1 MKTLKLSVFGMLILF
16 SKMSIGQVNNN
27 ININVNPDST
37 QNIKNE
43 PEKAVKT
50 DTVIK
55 EVHIVEAPAPQPQP
69 KVEKPEPPLK
79 SGEIGVR
86 FMPTFSKF
94 DLRNSNGEVIEGD
107 LALGYGYGGL
117 LAVTGKHVGLQ
128 LEVIYNP
135 VSQKYKDHEIE
146 RTVDISYLNVP
157 LLLTLNTD
165 KSKPV
170 NFNVAFGP
178 QLGINTGSK
187 VTSSGNGDVDTVRA
201 VVALKQSDL
210 GIAYGAG
217 LEFCLNPM
225 RTVRLNL
232 GFRGVYGLVDI
243 SDNNKNKATGSY
255 FIIDKTNRES
265 YAGYLGL
272 SFLF

>member
-1 MKTLKLSVFGMLILF
+1 MKTLKLSVFGTLILF

-27 ININVNPDST
+27 VNINVNPDTT
-37 QNIKNE
+37 QTIK
-43 PEKAVKT
+43 KDTVQVIKT

-55 EVHIVEAPAPQPQP
+55 EVRVVEAPVPQEQP
-69 KVEKPEPPLK
+69 KSERPEPAFK
-79 SGEIGVR
+79 SGEIGFR
-86 FMPTFSKF
+86 FMPAFSKF
-94 DLRNSNGEVIEGD
+94 NVRDANGRTIEGD
-107 LALGYGYGGL
+107 YVLGYGYGGL
-117 LAVTGKHVGLQ
+117 IAVNGKHVGLE

-135 VSQKYKDHEIE
+135 ISQKFKDQQLE
-146 RTVDISYLNVP
+146 RTIDINYLNIP

-178 QLGINTGSK
+178 QIGINTGSSLR
-187 VTSSGNGDVDTVRA
+187 TTGGGDVDTVRA
-201 VVALKQSDL
+201 QIALKQSDF

-217 LEFCLNPM
+217 LEFALNPM
-225 RTVRLNL
+225 RTVRLDI

-243 SDNNKNKATGSY
+243 SDNSKTRATGSY
-255 FIIDKTNRES
+255 LIIDKTNRES

>member
-1 MKTLKLSVFGMLILF
+1 MKTLKLSVFGILILI

-27 ININVNPDST
+27 VNINVNPDT
-37 QNIKNE
+37 AGTIQQQ
-43 PEKAVKT
+43 PVKP

-55 EVHIVEAPAPQPQP
+55 EVRVVEAPKVQEEP
-69 KVEKPEPPLK
+69 KAVKPEPPFK

-94 DLRNSNGEVIEGD
+94 DLRNTNGDIVEGE
-107 LALGYGYGGL
+107 LALSYGYGGL

-128 LEVIYNP
+128 LEVMYNP
-135 VSQKYKDHEIE
+135 VSQKYKDQQLE
-146 RTVDISYLNVP
+146 RTVNINYLNIP
-157 LLLTLNTD
+157 LLLTLNTN

-170 NFNVAFGP
+170 NFSVAVGP

-187 VTSSGNGDVDTVRA
+187 ISTTGNGDVDTVRA
-201 VVALKQSDL
+201 VVALKQSDV
-210 GIAYGAG
+210 GVAYGAG
-217 LEFCLNPM
+217 VEFCLNPM

-232 GFRGVYGLVDI
+232 GFRGVYGLIDI
-243 SDNNKNKATGSY
+243 SDNSKTKATGSY

-272 SFLF
+272 SFMF

>member
-1 MKTLKLSVFGMLILF
+1 MKTLKLSVLGMMILF
-16 SKMSIGQVNNN
+16 SRTSIGQVNNN
-27 ININVNPDST
+27 VNINVNPDTT
-37 QNIKNE
+37 QTIKRDTV
-43 PEKAVKT
+43 VKT

-55 EVHIVEAPAPQPQP
+55 EVRVVEAPRPQEAP
-69 KVEKPEPPLK
+69 KTIKEEPPFK
-79 SGEIGVR
+79 GGEIGFR
-86 FMPTFSKF
+86 FMPVFSRF
-94 DLRNSNGEVIEGD
+94 DIKDAEGNTIEGD
-107 LALGYGYGGL
+107 LTLSYGYGAFIG
-117 LAVTGKHVGLQ
+117 ANSKHVGLQ

-135 VSQKYKDHEIE
+135 ISQKYKDRNME
-146 RTVDISYLNVP
+146 RTVDINYLNIP

-178 QLGINTGSK
+178 QVGINTGSK
-187 VTSSGNGDVDTVRA
+187 VKTTSNGDVDTVRA

-210 GIAYGAG
+210 GVAYGAG
-217 LEFCLNPM
+217 VEFCLNPM

-243 SDNNKNKATGSY
+243 SDRSKTKATDSY

>member
-1 MKTLKLSVFGMLILF
+1 MKTIKLSVFGMMILL

-27 ININVNPDST
+27 VNINVNPDTT
-37 QNIKNE
+37 QTIKHDTV
-43 PEKAVKT
+43 VKT
-50 DTVIK
+50 DTVVK
-55 EVHIVEAPAPQPQP
+55 EVRMVEAPRPQETP
-69 KVEKPEPPLK
+69 KAEKEEPPFK

-86 FMPTFSKF
+86 FMPVFSKF
-94 DLRNSNGEVIEGD
+94 DLRNSSGDVVEGD
-107 LALGYGYGGL
+107 FTLGYGYGGL
-117 LAVTGKHVGLQ
+117 LALNGKHVGLQ

-135 VSQKYKDHEIE
+135 ISQKYKDQNLE
-146 RTVDISYLNVP
+146 RKIDISYVNIP

-178 QLGINTGSK
+178 QVAINTGSSLS
-187 VTSSGNGDVDTVRA
+187 TSGNGDTDTVSA
-201 VVALKQSDL
+201 AIALKQSDL

-217 LEFCLNPM
+217 VEFALNPL

-232 GFRGVYGLVDI
+232 GFRGVYGLIDI
-243 SDNNKNKATGSY
+243 SDNSKTKETGSY
-255 FIIDKTNRES
+255 YIIDKTNRES